1 MDNER
6 FPEFNVPASF
16 HSVAVPSMRRRPWGS
31 GNTTP
36 TGEGD
41 VPHELSP
48 GAGAD
53 VPGGWPII
61 PREDTGRRM
70 VGESGEDGR
79 HAERVVQQVQQVQRG
94 RRATNRSGS

>member
-61 PREDTGRRM
+61 PREDSGRRRE
-70 VGESGEDGR
+70 GGEDGR
-79 HAERVVQQVQQVQRG
+79 HAERVVQQVQRG
-94 RRATNRSGS
+94 RRATNRPGS

>member
-6 FPEFNVPASF
+6 FPEFNLPASF
-16 HSVAVPSMRRRPWGS
+16 PSVAVPSMRPRAQRPWGS

-41 VPHELSP
+41 VSHELSP

-53 VPGGWPII
+53 VPGGWPMV
-61 PREDTGRRM
+61 PGEDLRQRR
-70 VGESGEDGR
+70 VGEGGGDER
-79 HAERVVQQVQQVQRG
+79 HTERVVERG
-94 RRATNRSGS
+94 RRATNRPGS